1 MRAIP
6 VLYVLGWA
14 LAVLAAT
21 MLLPVLFA
29 IALDTIV
36 QVQAFAVPAIVIGF
50 LAGCMIISFRGREQ
64 FSGRRQGLLLL
75 ALMWTLVPAAAALPF
90 YTSGVLATPVAAYF
104 EATSGF
110 TTTGA
115 TVIIKLGET
124 PSSIIV
130 WRALLQWIGGLA
142 TLVSL
147 ATLLG
152 PLSGSTIEDRQLRL
166 VGNSAQGTLQHMRE
180 AIKTILPLYS
190 ALTAACFIAL
200 SVSGIEAF
208 DAFCLSLSTL
218 STGGFMP
225 RDGTIILYGSPA
237 AELVLAFFMIIGA
250 ISIIWLRAITQMRWQ
265 IVRETREPAII
276 FTSVLVL
283 GLVIAIM
290 IVARS
295 GHFGFATLFHALT
308 LGLSSA
314 ASLVSTTG
322 LRISEQSLSTL
333 PYIVLL
339 VVCIIGGGRFSTA
352 GGLKVFRVMSMMT
365 QLGREFRLLVY
376 PHGVRPSSHGA
387 EALDVEVVKGVWITM
402 AAFILTIGTVAMVLA
417 WSGVQFG
424 GALLA
429 AAGAVSNMGPVYE
442 FARME
447 NFPNAPSYAAMT
459 PFGQLIL
466 CIGMIFGRLE
476 ILSLM
481 GMFLTIFW
489 RD

>member
-14 LAVLAAT
+14 FAVLAGA
-21 MLLPVLFA
+21 MLLPALFA
-29 IALDTIV
+29 IALDSIV
-36 QVQAFAVPAIVIGF
+36 QVQAFTVPAVVIGF
-50 LAGCMIISFRGREQ
+50 LAGCMIIAFRGRER

-90 YTSGVLATPVAAYF
+90 YSSGFPGSAVLAYF

-115 TVIIKLGET
+115 TVITKLGET
-124 PSSIIV
+124 PASIVV

-152 PLSGSTIEDRQLRL
+152 PLSGSAIEDRQLRL
-166 VGNSAQGTLQHMRE
+166 VGHSSQGTLQHMRE

-190 ALTAACFIAL
+190 AMTAACFIML
-200 SVSGIEAF
+200 SVFGIPPF

-225 RDGTIILYGSPA
+225 RDGTVILYGSPL
-237 AELVLAFFMIIGA
+237 AELTLAFFMIIGA

-265 IVRETREPAII
+265 IVRETREPIVI
-276 FTSVLVL
+276 LWTVLVL
-283 GLVIAIM
+283 GLAMAAVIA
-290 IVARS
+290 ARAGDFS
-295 GHFGFATLFHALT
+295 IQALFHATT
-308 LGLSSA
+308 LGLASA

-322 LRISEQSLSTL
+322 TYISEQSFTSV

-339 VVCIIGGGRFSTA
+339 AICIVGGGRFSTA
-352 GGLKVFRVMSMMT
+352 GGLKIFRIMSMT
-365 QLGREFRLLVY
+365 RQLGREFRLLIY

-387 EALDVEVVKGVWITM
+387 EALDVEIVKAVWITM
-402 AAFILTIGTVAMVLA
+402 TAFVFTIGIVAMVLA
-417 WSGVQFG
+417 GTGVQFG

-429 AAGAVSNMGPVYE
+429 AAGAVSNMGPVYD
-442 FARME
+442 FARPE
-447 NFPNAPSYAAMT
+447 NFPNAPAYAAMT
-459 PFGQLIL
+459 PLGQLVL
-466 CIGMIFGRLE
+466 CVGMIFGRLE